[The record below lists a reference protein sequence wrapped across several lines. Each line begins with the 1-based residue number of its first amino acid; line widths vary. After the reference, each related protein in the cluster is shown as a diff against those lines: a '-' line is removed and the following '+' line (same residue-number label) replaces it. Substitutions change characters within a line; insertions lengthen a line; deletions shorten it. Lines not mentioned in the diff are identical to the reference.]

1 MFRRQEERRAVQSQ
15 AKLVLD
21 NSQFVL
27 KYSQFAVESMF
38 AFVDLESI
46 L

>member
-1 MFRRQEERRAVQSQ
+1 MFRKGEERRAVQSQ
-15 AKLVLD
+15 VKLVLD
-21 NSQFVL
+21 NSQLVL